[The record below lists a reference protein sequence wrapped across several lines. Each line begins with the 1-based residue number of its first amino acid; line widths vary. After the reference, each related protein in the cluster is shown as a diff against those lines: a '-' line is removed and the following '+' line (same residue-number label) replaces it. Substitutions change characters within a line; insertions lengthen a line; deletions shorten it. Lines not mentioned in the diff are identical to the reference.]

1 MWMIVEVKVNFKFL
15 RSIEDRSIMKMRCVH
30 VYILC
35 GKLVTVNSAAI
46 MDICRSENS

>member
-30 VYILC
+30 VY
-35 GKLVTVNSAAI
+35 VTARFKTF
-46 MDICRSENS
+46 DPL